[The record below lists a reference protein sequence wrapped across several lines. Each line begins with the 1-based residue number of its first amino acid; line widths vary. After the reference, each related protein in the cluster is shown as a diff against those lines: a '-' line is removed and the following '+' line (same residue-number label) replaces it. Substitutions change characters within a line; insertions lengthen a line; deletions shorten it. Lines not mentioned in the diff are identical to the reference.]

1 MADTKQRR
9 DDPRVARTRARAFEA
24 TLELAAESGLHA
36 CTFDAVSER
45 SGIARSTLYRHWSN
59 QSELVMDALESQD
72 VEEPVAHDTGSLR
85 DDMLIHMLGLGRDLE
100 GSTWG
105 AMVPQL
111 VAAASTDPDM
121 SDMLRKSSIH
131 YLRDRRR
138 DHRAGSGSRRS
149 RHRHRLQSRCASV
162 LSADLLPILHSPPAG
177 RWEVDNLTRRRDS
190 GTPPPTLTFN
200 TCGNLARRSR
210 QASQRRRLEVTLA

>member
-1 MADTKQRR
+1 MQHIYPITPGTMADTKQRR
-9 DDPRVARTRARAFEA
+9 DDPRVARTRARALEA

-72 VEEPVAHDTGSLR
+72 VEHVAHDTGSLR
-85 DDMLIHMLGLGRDLE
+85 DDMLIHMLGLGRQLE

-121 SDMLRKSSIH
+121 SDMLRKGSDH
-131 YLRDRRR
+131 YLRIDAEIIE
-138 DHRAGSGSRRS
+138 RAQERGEVATDIDSTYAALLFSAPIFY
-149 RHRHRLQSRCASV
+149 RL
-162 LSADLLPILHSPPAG
+162 L
-177 RWEVDNLTRRRDS
+177 
-190 GTPPPTLTFN
+190 
-200 TCGNLARRSR
+200 LARKPIDGKWITSHVDAIVGLLRPH
-210 QASQRRRLEVTLA
+210 

>member
-1 MADTKQRR
+1 M
-9 DDPRVARTRARAFEA
+9 ARTRERAMEA
-24 TLELAAESGLHA
+24 ALELAAESGLHA

-72 VEEPVAHDTGSLR
+72 QDVEHVAHDTGSLR

-121 SDMLRKSSIH
+121 SDVLRKGSDH
-131 YLRDRRR
+131 YLRIDAEIIE
-138 DHRAGSGSRRS
+138 RARERGEVAADIDST
-149 RHRHRLQSRCASV
+149 HVAL
-162 LSADLLPILHSPPAG
+162 LFSAPIFYRYFLARQPVDG
-177 RWEVDNLTRRRDS
+177 RWITSHVDAIVGL
-190 GTPPPTLTFN
+190 L
-200 TCGNLARRSR
+200 R
-210 QASQRRRLEVTLA
+210 QH

>member
-1 MADTKQRR
+1 MTDTKDWR

-59 QSELVMDALESQD
+59 PSELVTEALLSQD
-72 VEEPVAHDTGSLR
+72 VEEHVDPDTGSLR
-85 DDMLIHMLGLGRDLE
+85 DDMLILMLGLGREIE

-111 VAAASTDPDM
+111 VAAAATDPEM
-121 SDMLRKSSIH
+121 SDILRTGSDY
-131 YLRDRRR
+131 YLSTMAGIIE
-138 DHRAGSGSRRS
+138 RAQERCEVATDIDSTHVALLFSAPIFYRYYMA
-149 RHRHRLQSRCASV
+149 RHPV
-162 LSADLLPILHSPPAG
+162 DG
-177 RWEVDNLTRRRDS
+177 RWITSHVDAIMGLI
-190 GTPPPTLTFN
+190 
-200 TCGNLARRSR
+200 R
-210 QASQRRRLEVTLA
+210 QT